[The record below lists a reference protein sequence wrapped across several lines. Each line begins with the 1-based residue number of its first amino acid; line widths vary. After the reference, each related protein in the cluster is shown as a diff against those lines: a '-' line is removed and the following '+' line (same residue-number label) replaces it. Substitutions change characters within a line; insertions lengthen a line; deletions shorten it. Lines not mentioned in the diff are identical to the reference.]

1 MFSMPVLIL
10 IAWHCSLVTL
20 KGGISDV
27 ELAVQPNLV
36 FTHLTRC
43 HILQSSMSFLIGSWA
58 VFDLPFPIFRSNFP
72 SDGNDNNQAKLY
84 QVLFY
89 SDKMILLIP
98 KSAPNSEVRP
108 KKQIPYQH
116 DKSPFDK
123 NSSHLV
129 LTLKSRYESVDNWHP
144 PISHQD
150 HRAVPVLLPRPRPQ
164 SGSACRESW
173 TAY

>member
-1 MFSMPVLIL
+1 MC
-10 IAWHCSLVTL
+10 CSLVTL
-20 KGGISDV
+20 KGGISDF
-27 ELAVQPNLV
+27 ELAVQPILV

-58 VFDLPFPIFRSNFP
+58 VFNLPFPIFHSNFL
-72 SDGNDNNQAKLY
+72 SDGNDNNQANFIKSSF
-84 QVLFY
+84 LFWK
-89 SDKMILLIP
+89 DDFIHP
-98 KSAPNSEVRP
+98 KVCSQKWSQAQETNPLSTR
-108 KKQIPYQH
+108 QIPLWQ
-116 DKSPFDK
+116 KFQPFGV
-123 NSSHLV
+123 NSQV
-129 LTLKSRYESVDNWHP
+129 RYESVDNWHP

>member
-1 MFSMPVLIL
+1 MPVLIL

-20 KGGISDV
+20 KGGISDF
-27 ELAVQPNLV
+27 ELALQPNLV

-43 HILQSSMSFLIGSWA
+43 HILQSSMSFPIGSWA
-58 VFDLPFPIFRSNFP
+58 VFDLPFPIFHSNFP

-84 QVLFY
+84 QVLFFILTRWFY
-89 SDKMILLIP
+89 SSQSLHP
-98 KSAPNSEVRP
+98 KVKSGPRN
-108 KKQIPYQH
+108 
-116 DKSPFDK
+116 KSPINTTNPPLTK